1 MANLFKNKTGF
12 SYSSVSFRADS
23 YRLTFSH
30 SGDGLPLAPCCRC
43 SGKARPSSESSLIG
57 VPEVKLLLL
66 FSLLAVDLVP
76 VGYSL
81 LFAVGALAAA

>member
-1 MANLFKNKTGF
+1 
-12 SYSSVSFRADS
+12 
-23 YRLTFSH
+23 
-30 SGDGLPLAPCCRC
+30 
-43 SGKARPSSESSLIG
+43 LIG